1 MADGCWLEG
10 ADGQKYLDFISGISV
25 SNLGHRPNFIL
36 DAVKNQVDT
45 YAHLNVYGEYIL
57 SPQVEL
63 AKRLASV
70 LPPSLS
76 KVYFVNSGA
85 EAVEGAM
92 KLAKRHTRRYKIV
105 SFKNAYHGST
115 QGALSLMGNET
126 FKRHFRPLIPN
137 IYHIEMNNYD
147 DLSIIDKYTAAVF
160 MEPIMG
166 EAGII
171 PAEVDFIK
179 AIRDRCT
186 QVGALL
192 ALDEIQTG
200 MGRTGTM
207 FAFEQYDVVPDI
219 LLLAKALGGGYPL
232 GAFISS
238 PEIMN
243 SLTYDP
249 PLGHI
254 TTFGGHPVSCAAG
267 LASLDYLICSKI
279 FQEIPEKEDFFITKL
294 LNAIPNL
301 NIRHKGFL
309 IGIELESSHFVKK
322 VIKGAINDGLIV
334 DWYMFSPQT
343 IRVAPPLIIS
353 YDELDLAAEILIKQL
368 KSIL

>member
-1 MADGCWLEG
+1 MREDFSFLAQTTNEPVALEFRLADGCWLEG

-279 FQEIPEKEDFFITKL
+279 FQEIPEKKILL
-294 LNAIPNL
+294 LNC
-301 NIRHKGFL
+301 
-309 IGIELESSHFVKK
+309 
-322 VIKGAINDGLIV
+322 
-334 DWYMFSPQT
+334 
-343 IRVAPPLIIS
+343 
-353 YDELDLAAEILIKQL
+353 
-368 KSIL
+368 

>member
-1 MADGCWLEG
+1 MREDFFRFLAQTTNEPVALEFRLADGCWLEG

-166 EAGII
+166 EA
-171 PAEVDFIK
+171 
-179 AIRDRCT
+179 
-186 QVGALL
+186 
-192 ALDEIQTG
+192 
-200 MGRTGTM
+200 
-207 FAFEQYDVVPDI
+207 
-219 LLLAKALGGGYPL
+219 
-232 GAFISS
+232 
-238 PEIMN
+238 
-243 SLTYDP
+243 
-249 PLGHI
+249 
-254 TTFGGHPVSCAAG
+254 
-267 LASLDYLICSKI
+267 
-279 FQEIPEKEDFFITKL
+279 
-294 LNAIPNL
+294 
-301 NIRHKGFL
+301 
-309 IGIELESSHFVKK
+309 
-322 VIKGAINDGLIV
+322 
-334 DWYMFSPQT
+334 
-343 IRVAPPLIIS
+343 
-353 YDELDLAAEILIKQL
+353 
-368 KSIL
+368 